1 MTSMLAAQV
10 CFVKRILLGNVVH
23 KPTNV
28 KQTLQVPGEEGTWS
42 YASTQI
48 GLRRSRTAYFSVSN
62 EQGKRGLQGTH

>member
-1 MTSMLAAQV
+1 MLAAQV
-10 CFVKRILLGNVVH
+10 CFVKRIMFGNFVH

-48 GLRRSRTAYFSVSN
+48 CLGRSGSVYVWVSN
-62 EQGKRGLQGTH
+62 EQGERGLQGTH